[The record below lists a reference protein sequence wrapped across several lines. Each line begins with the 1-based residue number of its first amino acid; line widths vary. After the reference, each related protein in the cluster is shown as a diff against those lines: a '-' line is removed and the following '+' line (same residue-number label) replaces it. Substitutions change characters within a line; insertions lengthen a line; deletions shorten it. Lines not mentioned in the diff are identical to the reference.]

1 MGKVLKGKVEMHAIV
16 RGYVQGVGFRATA
29 YVQATRLGITGTVKN
44 LADGTVEI
52 FAQGEKHNLD
62 RFLSEMK
69 DHPRLPKVD
78 AVDKSYYPPS
88 KLFKKFQIVY

>member
-1 MGKVLKGKVEMHAIV
+1 MSNRVNDRVEMHAIV

-44 LADGTVEI
+44 LADGSVEI
-52 FAQGEKHNLD
+52 YAQGEKHNLE

-78 AVDKSYYPPS
+78 QVDKKYYPPS